1 MLHVVHMIRRRYPD
15 RAGSIT
21 RSLVLASGSALLAG
35 IGLLML
41 G

>member
-1 MLHVVHMIRRRYPD
+1 MLHVVHMIRRRLPD
-15 RAGSIT
+15 RAPTIT
-21 RSLVLASGSALLAG
+21 RTLVLASAGALLAG